1 MIESPPPPAAE
12 TVAFQPTTVT
22 PQVMPRRYG
31 ALAGLVA
38 GAVAVTTG
46 MLVAGIIDVVSPID
60 AVGSEFIDRVPPWLK
75 ELAIQWFGTNDK
87 LALRVGI
94 IVTLAVAAAIV
105 GYLAT
110 RRPIA
115 GVVGIGLFGLVG
127 ALAALHR
134 PGASASAVLAAA
146 DRHGDRHPT
155 ARLAPPPDETEQ
167 HRHARSIACAA
178 RLGSPA
184 VPGVHRI
191 RRRCSDRRR
200 WSGPGARTKADR
212 LDPRGDPR
220 HAAADTCGRQ
230 HARSRYRPTRRSARS
245 RRSSR
250 PTATSIGSTLRCRS
264 LGSVSRSW
272 KVDIRGMVDTP
283 LTMTYDDLLARPQ
296 VERIVTLC
304 CVSNEV
310 GGEYISNASFQGVML
325 ADLLREAG
333 VRDEAEQ
340 VFSTS
345 LDGWTCGFPVAA
357 ALDGRDA
364 MIALGM
370 NGEALPLEHGFP
382 ARLVVPGLYGYVS
395 ATKWLKSIELT
406 TWDAEQGFWVPRGWA
421 RDAPIKT
428 QSRIDVP
435 RDGERV
441 AAGTTK
447 IAGIAWAQHRGIG
460 ARRSTS
466 RRRTMAASTT
476 GFRRDRRRVASVG
489 ARLGCQTGQVHD
501 PGQSNRQ
508 ERRHPDSRHRPTR
521 SRRGHRIPHPLRKGR
536 LSPERSGGWSRIVPV
551 LGRHG
556 DDSRSIQMYVQ
567 VRVVVGQWER
577 ARTRPR
583 VARPRRE

>member
-1 MIESPPPPAAE
+1 MSESSILPAADDFAPPAP
-12 TVAFQPTTVT
+12 TVVPAPI
-22 PQVMPRRYG
+22 PRRYG

-75 ELAIQWFGTNDK
+75 ELAIQWFGTSDK

-94 IVTLAVAAAIV
+94 IVTLTVAAAIV
-105 GYLAT
+105 GYLAA
-110 RRPIA
+110 RRPMA

-134 PGASASAVLAAA
+134 PGASASAVLPPLIGTAIGIPLLAWLL
-146 DRHGDRHPT
+146 HPT
-155 ARLAPPPDETEQ
+155 KPSGIDTPGPSRVP
-167 HRHARSIACAA
+167 
-178 RLGSPA
+178 LGW
-184 VPGVHRI
+184 
-191 RRRCSDRRR
+191 DRRR
-200 WSGPGARTKADR
+200 FLVSTGS
-212 LDPRGDPR
+212 
-220 HAAADTCGRQ
+220 AAAAAIVAGGL
-230 HARSRYRPTRRSARS
+230 ARALERRRIDSIRAAIPDS
-245 RRSSR
+245 LPPIPVAGS
-250 PTATSIGSTLRCRS
+250 TSIAIPADATLSPITPFITPNSDFYRIDTALSFPRIS
-264 LGSVSRSW
+264 LDSW

-283 LTMTYDDLLARPQ
+283 LTMTYDELLARPQ

-310 GGEYISNASFQGVML
+310 GGEYISNAAFQGVML
-325 ADLLREAG
+325 ADLLHEAG
-333 VRDEAEQ
+333 VRDGAEQ

-406 TWDAEQGFWVPRGWA
+406 TWDEAQGFWVPRGWA

-447 IAGIAWAQHRGIG
+447 IAGIAWAQHRGIE
-460 ARRSTS
+460 
-466 RRRTMAASTT
+466 
-476 GFRRDRRRVASVG
+476 RVEVRIDEG
-489 ARLGCQTGQVHD
+489 PWQQTRLGSDVTDDAWRQWVLDWDAKPGKYTIQVRATDKEGDTQTADVAPPD
-501 PGQSNRQ
+501 PDGATGY
-508 ERRHPDSRHRPTR
+508 HTR
-521 SRRGHRIPHPLRKGR
+521 SVK
-536 LSPERSGGWSRIVPV
+536 
-551 LGRHG
+551 
-556 DDSRSIQMYVQ
+556 
-567 VRVVVGQWER
+567 VV
-577 ARTRPR
+577 
-583 VARPRRE
+583 